1 MLTDHK
7 RLTAGFFRSVNSAA
21 LFKEFFEKY
30 NVWQKLGLKESPK
43 NDDIYDAW
51 ALLDHPKREEMFE
64 ALCCMNDISR
74 EEGREYLVAIAREV
88 KLKDFEDLTLPKMAM
103 TLWLR
108 HRRKFQQMHDCFMLE
123 KADNLKVLIGRTR
136 TAAPPDN
143 INLSGF
149 KDKLRRILRKD
160 GEGPRLLTE
169 VGPHPE
175 RKWVLVV
182 PHEHFVKPDHVFK
195 SENEIG
201 TRERRPV
208 HELVVVYH
216 YDKGLLKIK
225 VSGRGNRKAEAVA
238 SAFATEVLRKHGG
251 HFQVV
256 EIISFDPILRA
267 GGFSFPKRPAD
278 HFDWA
283 SLVEL
288 RFKRL
293 SDPTFTHGIK
303 CNNTLGGKQDVLGQL
318 KELGISPKDIRI
330 ESLAI
335 QFQFPG
341 GGKKKRRTVV
351 LSAPNR
357 YTLDETAKDRYLED
371 VLQRWGFINLDAKE
385 NADVAIAAEQAV

>member
-30 NVWQKLGLKESPK
+30 NAWQKLGLKENPK

-51 ALLDHPKREEMFE
+51 VMLDHPKREEMAE
-64 ALCCMNDISR
+64 ALCCMNDICR
-74 EEGREYLVAIAREV
+74 EEGREYLYPLAQAV
-88 KLKDFEDLTLPKMAM
+88 KLPQHEDLTLPKMAM
-103 TLWLR
+103 LLWLR
-108 HRRKFQQMHDCFMLE
+108 HKKKFQLIHDCFTLE
-123 KADNLKVLIGRTR
+123 KADNLKVLIGRTK

-175 RKWVLVV
+175 KKWVLVV
-182 PHEHFVKPDHVFK
+182 PHEHFAKPDHVFK

-201 TRERRPV
+201 TKDRRPV
-208 HELVVVYH
+208 HELVVIYH

-238 SAFATEVLRKHGG
+238 TAFATEVLRKHSG

-256 EIISFDPILRA
+256 EIISFDPILQP
-267 GGFSFPKRPAD
+267 GGFKFPKRPTD
-278 HFDWA
+278 SFDWA
-283 SLVEL
+283 SPVEL
-288 RFKRL
+288 RFKRV
-293 SDPTFTHGIK
+293 SDPTFTHWIK
-303 CNNTLGGKQDVLGQL
+303 CNNTMSGQQDVLTQL
-318 KELGISPKDIRI
+318 KEMGLTPKEIRI

-341 GGKKKRRTVV
+341 GTKKKRRTVV

-385 NADVAIAAEQAV
+385 NADVTIAAEQAV